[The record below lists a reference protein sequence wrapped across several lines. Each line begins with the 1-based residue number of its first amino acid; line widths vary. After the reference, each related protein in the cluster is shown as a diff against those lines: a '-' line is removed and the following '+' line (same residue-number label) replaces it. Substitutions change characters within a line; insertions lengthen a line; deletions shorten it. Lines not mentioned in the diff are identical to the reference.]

1 MIIVNVVVMFQLRKL
16 FKATNSE
23 VCTMLVPIKDA
34 LKTIFPEASN
44 EEIQIYETQIVQAD
58 EFDP

>member
-1 MIIVNVVVMFQLRKL
+1 MIISI
-16 FKATNSE
+16 ATNSE

-44 EEIQIYETQIVQAD
+44 EEIQIYETQIVQED
-58 EFDP
+58 DP